1 VYRNENMKRL
11 DERRKRLGVS
21 DQSWQRERST
31 DGGSE
36 PTARD
41 DAAHMCV
48 ADGDA
53 MTCVHEVLSI
63 SRRCVEVA
71 AAWMLATCATGVM
84 VFWMLWIL
92 SQANPATAQ
101 PVTLAMPDASPLAWV
116 AEMQLSP
123 PEVRRPDSVERAWIG
138 LEQAVGST
146 LAPSGLHAKLGPDYA
161 VAVALVGEE
170 PRAFARS
177 RAEAAAAASAMV
189 VPTTA
194 LCLMVAWPVCDARL
208 SVEPYS
214 RGLPPVRLPYLS
226 QAPLAQVS
234 SQLQPL
240 ARWHVPPRPARL
252 LQPSP
257 GPSLTTVFALASP
270 PGHHLSMVA
279 LLAALGPWPAP
290 GSPPAVAARPG
301 RCAAF
306 APGCGLAEPLSRL
319 APPRPSL
326 VSLPSLAPGRTALHA
341 QSSVEAA
348 SDDVPA
354 VPAVPAE
361 RAGLVCPLSH
371 VIPEL
376 HTAFD
381 LLVPMP
387 LNRCSM
393 HDVDAAYV
401 LVAGDPAAPLAA
413 VAAAAARDRAA
424 VAAAGARAVDADV
437 PAGAA
442 DAPAARVRPLAVD
455 AADAAVAVVSNAS
468 RWTTCGLRG
477 LPSPSPA
484 RTGRA
489 LSALPQVSA
498 LQPRSLLRSDSA
510 VVCVCVSGRAI
521 MMARRAL
528 PSPIITARTLRSPP
542 PATMRTATVRRRNRL
557 PPDSPS
563 PPRCAAEKE
572 GGLHACLLVTGIV
585 ATASIGWL
593 TGGSLPVV
601 TQAVRVWDCCY
612 M

>member
-1 VYRNENMKRL
+1 MIAAALMLISAALALLAAAVALGGQRGGRGKAASKRKMSDPLARADDTPNLSCAPKPTTCPDGGCSCRTCEQFEALCDRPAIVTGADGKPYCISCAPPTYATSDGVYHGTCHCACGPCWDAKEQDEQRDRNSFGAARAADWVYRNENMKRL

-31 DGGSE
+31 DGGGE

-41 DAAHMCV
+41 DAAHMCD

-71 AAWMLATCATGVM
+71 AAWMLATYATGVM

-177 RAEAAAAASAMV
+177 C
-189 VPTTA
+189 A

-290 GSPPAVAARPG
+290 RLPPAVAARPG

-306 APGCGLAEPLSRL
+306 APGCG
-319 APPRPSL
+319 
-326 VSLPSLAPGRTALHA
+326 
-341 QSSVEAA
+341 
-348 SDDVPA
+348 
-354 VPAVPAE
+354 
-361 RAGLVCPLSH
+361 
-371 VIPEL
+371 
-376 HTAFD
+376 F
-381 LLVPMP
+381 
-387 LNRCSM
+387 
-393 HDVDAAYV
+393 
-401 LVAGDPAAPLAA
+401 
-413 VAAAAARDRAA
+413 
-424 VAAAGARAVDADV
+424 
-437 PAGAA
+437 
-442 DAPAARVRPLAVD
+442 
-455 AADAAVAVVSNAS
+455 
-468 RWTTCGLRG
+468 
-477 LPSPSPA
+477 
-484 RTGRA
+484 
-489 LSALPQVSA
+489 
-498 LQPRSLLRSDSA
+498 
-510 VVCVCVSGRAI
+510 
-521 MMARRAL
+521 
-528 PSPIITARTLRSPP
+528 
-542 PATMRTATVRRRNRL
+542 
-557 PPDSPS
+557 
-563 PPRCAAEKE
+563 
-572 GGLHACLLVTGIV
+572 
-585 ATASIGWL
+585 
-593 TGGSLPVV
+593 
-601 TQAVRVWDCCY
+601 
-612 M
+612 